1 MADDQIK
8 PIIYLAFANEAM
20 NDPAYLRDIP
30 KERQQIRKRLETPE
44 KENWCQVVSESDATL
59 ERVRE
64 AFEKPD
70 QLDRIAFL
78 HYGGHADENALM
90 FGNSSKDDQPTC
102 AEQLIALLQTQKYLR
117 LVFLNGCSTAS
128 LAHRLL
134 DAGVPAVIATDR
146 SINDDLAQ
154 LFAEEFYQQLADG
167 TVIEQAYLRAVESC
181 REAIECKQVSNV
193 RRDLRPNPESV
204 SEAVN
209 DGSHDQDGWP
219 WCLYVSPQLQGVKSL
234 SLATPDRVR
243 NAEILNMNPPPP
255 SLAPFQFLRQLTRW
269 DHPSFAGRQSELE
282 ALLRA
287 VTNPDGLNTILL
299 YGSTGVGKT
308 SLLEAGLVAQL
319 QDHYEVFHER
329 YPMNQVLG
337 QLEKRYGV
345 SLSSD
350 PGQAWLEI
358 EKRTGKPLIV
368 IVDRLEEVY
377 MRPSP
382 ALRNELREMLK
393 TLAITFN
400 REQGRPRGK
409 LVLCFAKE
417 WFAEVREA
425 LRTEN
430 LYYFDIFLKPLSKE
444 AILEV
449 LNNPQLTQ
457 LFRLRIDPQ
466 VADQIAYELSRDET
480 GPIAPTLQIVLG
492 KMWQQAQKNAP
503 QLNTDGSYTFDQAL
517 YKRVKRQ
524 GFQLEQFLH
533 DQLEQLRPTHRQS
546 LESGLALDVLYEHT
560 KSVTGFLSTIEI
572 EKQYGTERFGEIA
585 SLICRL
591 IELSLLNE
599 VPQEHHDTDLT
610 QIGHQLLKPMIERAF
625 AASERPG
632 NLARETLEHLVNRY
646 KKTKET
652 SLIDHATLKLIRD
665 GVSGMRLLT
674 EDEEELLAGFPKRN
688 QQTPYSVT
696 TSSNEAVA

>member
-1 MADDQIK
+1 
-8 PIIYLAFANEAM
+8 
-20 NDPAYLRDIP
+20 
-30 KERQQIRKRLETPE
+30 
-44 KENWCQVVSESDATL
+44 
-59 ERVRE
+59 
-64 AFEKPD
+64 
-70 QLDRIAFL
+70 
-78 HYGGHADENALM
+78 LM
-90 FGNSSKDDQPTC
+90 FGNSSENDQPTR
-102 AEQLIALLQTQKYLR
+102 AEQLIALLMTQKHLR
-117 LVFLNGCSTAS
+117 LVFLNGCSTAG

-154 LFAEEFYQQLADG
+154 LFAGEFYQQLAQG
-167 TVIEQAYLRAVESC
+167 TVIEQAYLRAVQGC
-181 REAIECKQVSNV
+181 RDAIERRQIDSV

-204 SEAVN
+204 SEPAS
-209 DGSHDQDGWP
+209 DESHDQDGWP
-219 WCLYVSPQLQGVKSL
+219 WRLYVNPQLQGVKTL

-243 NAEILNMNPPPP
+243 NPDILNSNPPLP
-255 SLAPFQFLRQLTRW
+255 SPAPFQFLRQLTRW
-269 DHPSFAGRQSELE
+269 DHPRFAGRQSELE
-282 ALLRA
+282 ALLQA
-287 VTNPDGLNTILL
+287 VTNPDGLSTILL

-319 QDHYEVFHER
+319 GDRYEVFHER

-345 SLSSD
+345 NLSQD

-358 EKRTGKPLIV
+358 EKRTGKPLVV

-393 TLAITFN
+393 TLAKTFN
-400 REQGRPRGK
+400 REHGRPQGK

-425 LRTEN
+425 LRAEN
-430 LYYFDIFLKPLSKE
+430 LSYFDVFLKPLSKE
-444 AILEV
+444 AILQV
-449 LNNPQLTQ
+449 LNNPQLLQ
-457 LFRLRIDPQ
+457 QYRLQIDPQ

-492 KMWQQAQKNAP
+492 KMWQQAQKNAL

-533 DQLEQLRPTHRQS
+533 DQLEQLRTTHRQS
-546 LESGLALDVLYEHT
+546 LESGLALDVLYAHT
-560 KSVTGFLSTIEI
+560 KSTTGFFSSMEL

-585 SLICRL
+585 SLACRL

-599 VPQEHHDTDLT
+599 VPQEDHDTDLT
-610 QIGHQLLKPMIERAF
+610 QIAHQLLKPMIERAF
-625 AASERPG
+625 TSSERPG

-652 SLIDHATLKLIRD
+652 SLIDQATLKLVRD
-665 GVSGMRLLT
+665 GASGMRLLT
-674 EDEEELLAGFPKRN
+674 EYEEELLAGFPKRK
-688 QQTPYSVT
+688 QQTPYPPT
-696 TSSNEAVA
+696 TSINEAVA